1 MVRGL
6 VLAGVLSAVACART
20 PPAPPP
26 PLVAPGTYNG
36 RPPKYVGLLQLTVRE
51 DGTGTF
57 LNVVSVHLPP
67 RELERLEVRLEQGAD
82 GRVCMSPAPAAVE
95 PCLAREQGGALT
107 VKTKDEGTAVVLEPV
122 PAQ

>member
-1 MVRGL
+1 MVRALGL
-6 VLAGVLSAVACART
+6 VVFSMLACARP

-51 DGTGTF
+51 DGTATF

-67 RELERLEVRLEQGAD
+67 RELERREVKLERGAD
-82 GRVCMSPAPAAVE
+82 GRVCMNPAPDAVE
-95 PCLAREQGGALT
+95 PCLAQEQGGALT
-107 VKTKDEGTAVVLEPV
+107 VKTKDEGTAVLLEPV